1 MWIIASRNGRLMW
14 ICLKIE
20 RSRSSSSS
28 FFCIFNLDG
37 TGRLDDLEG
46 PYFSVA
52 SLVWLADV
60 DCDRAG
66 KVGYRRSNRTLE
78 GKDHHRCLAVVVALP
93 PKWKRRS
100 WVVTGCTIDRLGIEH
115 TIQFDS
121 TPLLRVLGGVGGLA
135 PVLLEED
142 ASASKR
148 FLPAIGR
155 DSFCY
160 RRQAALLS
168 LRNSLAGSSRGLVN
182 LLTVTCHGD
191 RFAKQ
196 ITRRKDRLQ
205 ES

>member
-1 MWIIASRNGRLMW
+1 MWIIASRNGRRNGQTDWMTWRVGKRWMAEGQML
-14 ICLKIE
+14 IAIE
-20 RSRSSSSS
+20 
-28 FFCIFNLDG
+28 L
-37 TGRLDDLEG
+37 
-46 PYFSVA
+46 
-52 SLVWLADV
+52 
-60 DCDRAG
+60 G
-66 KVGYRRSNRTLE
+66 K
-78 GKDHHRCLAVVVALP
+78 VALP

-100 WVVTGCTIDRLGIEH
+100 WVVTGRTIDRLGIEH

-168 LRNSLAGSSRGLVN
+168 LRNSLSGSSRGLVN